1 VSFEDTNYFFGRA
14 IEVMDVG
21 RNIEDL
27 LVTPNRSVS
36 VKIPLEMDDGHLR
49 VFKGYRVQHNN
60 ARGPF
65 KGGLRY
71 AADVNLDEVRSLASL
86 MTWKAALAE
95 IPYGGAKGGIA
106 VDVKELNHGE
116 IERLTRRFV
125 NRIHDFV
132 GPQTDIPAPD
142 MNTNAQVMAWI
153 MDQYSTLHG
162 HNPAVVTGKP
172 VDLYGAE
179 GRESATGRGVVYV
192 IEELLKDEIRDIS
205 ETTFVIQGLG
215 NVGSFAAR
223 FLDALGAK
231 IVGVSDVSGGVYD
244 AEGLSIEE
252 ILNHLSSG
260 GNIEG
265 YAGGDVV
272 TNDEIL
278 TLPADVLVPAAI
290 GDVVN
295 ESNMRQI
302 RASYIVEAANSPVTP
317 KADEHLKEKG
327 VVIVP
332 DVLANAGGVIV
343 SYFEWVQNL
352 QNFSWKEKQANQ
364 ELHAKITEA
373 YRKVQKLAK
382 QRDLDLRTAAFVLA
396 IGRVGKATVLRG
408 IY

>member
-1 VSFEDTNYFFGRA
+1 
-14 IEVMDVG
+14 MDVG

-49 VFKGYRVQHNN
+49 VFNGYRVQHNN

-71 AADVNLDEVRSLASL
+71 AADVDLDEVRSLASL
-86 MTWKAALAE
+86 MTWKAALTR

-106 VDVKELNHGE
+106 VDVRELSRGE
-116 IERLTRRFV
+116 TERLTRRFV
-125 NRIHDFV
+125 NRIHDFI

-153 MDQYSTLHG
+153 MDQYSLLEG

-192 IEELLKDEIRDIS
+192 IEELLKDENLRID
-205 ETTFVIQGLG
+205 ETSFTIQGLG
-215 NVGSFAAR
+215 NVGSFTAR
-223 FLDALGAK
+223 FLDELGAK
-231 IVGVSDVSGGVYD
+231 IVGVSDVSGGVYE
-244 AEGLSIEE
+244 EGGLPVKEVLDYVRNGGE
-252 ILNHLSSG
+252 IK
-260 GNIEG
+260 G
-265 YAGGDVV
+265 YAGGDAVD
-272 TNDEIL
+272 NDELL

-290 GDVVN
+290 GDVIN
-295 ESNMRQI
+295 ESNMHGI
-302 RASYIVEAANSPVTP
+302 RASYVVEAANSPVTP
-317 KADEHLKEKG
+317 QADEYLEEQG
-327 VVIVP
+327 VMIVP
-332 DVLANAGGVIV
+332 DILANAGGVVV

-352 QNFSWKEKQANQ
+352 QNFSWTEEQANA

-373 YRKVQKLAK
+373 YRTIRELSKS
-382 QRDLDLRTAAFVLA
+382 RDLDLRTAAFVLA